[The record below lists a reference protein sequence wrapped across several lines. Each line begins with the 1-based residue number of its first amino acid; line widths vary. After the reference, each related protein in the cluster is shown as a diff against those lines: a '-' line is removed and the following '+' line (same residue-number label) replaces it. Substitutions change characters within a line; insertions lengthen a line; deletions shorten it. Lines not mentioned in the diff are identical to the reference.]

1 MYSAVSAMM
10 RFEDQ
15 AISRVLVVTE
25 MYDYLYA
32 SGELSRYCTS
42 LSTIKCTP

>member
-1 MYSAVSAMM
+1 MYSAVSAIM

-32 SGELSRYCTS
+32 SGETVQILYF
-42 LSTIKCTP
+42 LVNN